1 MDAFGVEWGSF
12 EVDPEVARRVQV
24 GLDEL
29 FRADGEDEAIDAAH
43 ALHELVCY
51 AAVTVEEETVPAVR
65 ALRGMLGL
73 PDFRW
78 KQFALQLLD
87 TIISVEGVFDSAGPL
102 KARVRAEVLRAVPL
116 AEKEQNS
123 ASRDVRGAAIVF
135 LGSAS
140 ETPAADFQRFRS
152 AFERES
158 DPVIQADFALAATA
172 CVWEADRTVEHANA
186 AGWFEEALEHS
197 NPAVRFRVGQFLAGR
212 GFRWSGGDL
221 DGLVAAAMPVVLE
234 RRLFRQEYL

>member
-12 EVDPEVARRVQV
+12 DVDPEVARRVRAE
-24 GLDEL
+24 LDKL
-29 FRADGEDEAIDAAH
+29 AGADGEEAAIDAAA

-51 AAVTVEEETVPAVR
+51 AAVTVEEETVPAAR

-87 TIISVEGVFDSAGPL
+87 TIISVAGVLDSASPL
-102 KARVRAEVLRAVPL
+102 KARVRAEVLRSVPL
-116 AEKEQNS
+116 AEQEQNS
-123 ASRDVRGAAIVF
+123 SSRDVRGAAIVF

-158 DPVIQADFALAATA
+158 DPVIQADLALAATA
-172 CVWEADRTVEHANA
+172 CAWAADGTAEDAKA
-186 AGWFEEALEHS
+186 AGWFEEVLGHS
-197 NPAVRFRVGQFLAGR
+197 NPAVRFRVGQFLVGR

-221 DGLVAAAMPVVLE
+221 VGLVAAAVPAVLE